1 MNLEF
6 AKIALREA
14 CGDRGWE
21 AGAIPRRRERS
32 PFQPPSTEK
41 GETGGQ
47 SQRRGERRGLVGVY
61 LSFSSGSDRQPPT

>member
-41 GETGGQ
+41 GETGGE
-47 SQRRGERRGLVGVY
+47 SQREETRGEPSLQRGDGL
-61 LSFSSGSDRQPPT
+61 FSRER